1 MGPFSWHPAF
11 FLTDGSDA
19 MLTPPPHPP
28 APRKK
33 EGAFRKI
40 II

>member
-11 FLTDGSDA
+11 FLADGSVA
-19 MLTPPPHPP
+19 MLTPPPL
-28 APRKK
+28 RKK